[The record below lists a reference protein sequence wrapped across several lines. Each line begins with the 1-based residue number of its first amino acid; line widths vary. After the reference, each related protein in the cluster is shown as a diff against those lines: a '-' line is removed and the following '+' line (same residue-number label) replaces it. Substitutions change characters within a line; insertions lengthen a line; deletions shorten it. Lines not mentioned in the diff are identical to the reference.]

1 MDCVGSNA
9 QLKQR
14 INFRASPPHSIYLS
28 QGDGVPVESV
38 CLHQGPVIALPERSR
53 KPADPF
59 RVVSTPLD
67 FGDMSGDKLKLEE
80 LFAAAA
86 ALRDST
92 PRAAFVARTCAAD
105 QELGRERL
113 YL

>member
-1 MDCVGSNA
+1 MHGIQLQFLAATGS
-9 QLKQR
+9 
-14 INFRASPPHSIYLS
+14 IGELS
-28 QGDGVPVESV
+28 
-38 CLHQGPVIALPERSR
+38 CN
-53 KPADPF
+53 PADPF
-59 RVVSTPLD
+59 RVVSAPLHS
-67 FGDMSGDKLKLEE
+67 GDMSGDKLKLEE